1 MTAATIFDSTGNYN
15 SAYIVAAVLMI
26 IATIIGLT
34 FRHERSK
41 IEDVALN
48 NNNN

>member
-1 MTAATIFDSTGNYN
+1 MTAATIFDATGNYN

-34 FRHERSK
+34 FSPKKVK
-41 IEDVALN
+41 IEEVAFNIKN
-48 NNNN
+48 N